1 MSRADNGGFRG
12 IAPISKADSIRNEP
26 HPNEAEAG
34 TITPCN
40 LSRYRIFTTL
50 LPNSRSQQKRCDVYH
65 LLVNDALGSI
75 PVEADAANLLF
86 RIANKRFQ
94 QTSTISI

>member
-75 PVEADAANLLF
+75 RDRGQIVGVSPGAERVSDVRAF
-86 RIANKRFQ
+86 
-94 QTSTISI
+94 SP